1 MILTPATPYLNP
13 PIVSQSVPALET
25 PKTATATSGAEPT
38 GPLWSQLQQQ
48 IKQSVARLPEPLKR
62 IAVDPNSV
70 ARYNRARNGNRVMGI
85 NELTFSDWLM
95 LSGDAI
101 AANRLFNK
109 FYAPVLPSDREFS
122 NLDNFA

>member
-1 MILTPATPYLNP
+1 MIPPPVTPYLNP
-13 PIVSQSVPALET
+13 PITSQPMPALAT
-25 PKTATATSGAEPT
+25 AKTAIATPGPEAT
-38 GPLWSQLQQQ
+38 GPFWSQLQQQ
-48 IKQSVARLPEPLKR
+48 IKQSVARLPEPIKR
-62 IAVDPNSV
+62 VAVDPDSV

-109 FYAPVLPSDREFS
+109 FYAPVLPSDRES
-122 NLDNFA
+122 SSLDNFA